1 MIDNV
6 ALSILV
12 LFIWGNVQIIEQKG
26 ENHLEKGSAP
36 HLGTA
41 FGDNVVKGARG
52 PAFRACCLAGTC
64 IPPGPVSR
72 QFMERA

>member
-1 MIDNV
+1 MTDNV

-12 LFIWGNVQIIEQKG
+12 LFVWGNVQIIEQKG
-26 ENHLEKGSAP
+26 ENHLEEGSAP
-36 HLGTA
+36 HLDTA
-41 FGDNVVKGARG
+41 LGDNVVKGARG
-52 PAFRACCLAGTC
+52 PAFRACRLAGTC